1 MSMLLVGVL
10 GGCTSLHHYT
20 ADRVGDALAGTG
32 SSYATD
38 DDPELIRGA
47 SPFGLKLM
55 ESVLQETP
63 QHTALLTAAS
73 GGFTQYA
80 YAFVQEDADELEARD
95 VDGAFALRARARG
108 LYLRGRDYGLRALDT
123 HHSGFTTAL
132 HSTPQPAVAGL
143 GPSDVTALYWT
154 TVAWAASISLGK
166 DSPEALADL
175 PRVDV
180 LVTRL
185 EQLDPDYD
193 HGSLDTFLISYA
205 MGRPGGRNP
214 SEEARRH
221 FERAVQ
227 LSGGQRAGPF
237 VALAENVCVRDQKR
251 AEFVATLQKALAIDV
266 QAQPQW
272 RLENRVMQR
281 RARWLLTQTD
291 QLFVE

>member
-1 MSMLLVGVL
+1 MTMHRESGSLWVRYMSMLLVGVL

-108 LYLRGRDYGLRALDT
+108 PGYRD
-123 HHSGFTTAL
+123 S
-132 HSTPQPAVAGL
+132 
-143 GPSDVTALYWT
+143 
-154 TVAWAASISLGK
+154 
-166 DSPEALADL
+166 AD
-175 PRVDV
+175 
-180 LVTRL
+180 
-185 EQLDPDYD
+185 
-193 HGSLDTFLISYA
+193 
-205 MGRPGGRNP
+205 GGN
-214 SEEARRH
+214 
-221 FERAVQ
+221 
-227 LSGGQRAGPF
+227 G
-237 VALAENVCVRDQKR
+237 
-251 AEFVATLQKALAIDV
+251 
-266 QAQPQW
+266 
-272 RLENRVMQR
+272 
-281 RARWLLTQTD
+281 
-291 QLFVE
+291 